1 MLVKVD
7 GITRCLWRAIDQ
19 DGNVS
24 DVLVRSR
31 RNAKRHLLSAID
43 SRTEM
48 ADRFA
53 VGYEVTV
60 LDAAA

>member
-1 MLVKVD
+1 M
-7 GITRCLWRAIDQ
+7 
-19 DGNVS
+19 
-24 DVLVRSR
+24 VRSR